1 VPVHPRPSDLVAL
14 VACLPPAA
22 IVLTFD
28 VETCADPA
36 GGDARVA
43 GRARVVQLG
52 IAAFSGE
59 PLPGCGDPVHLPPG
73 ATTHELAPAPL
84 RYVHRSDAS
93 DADLLAAFTEADEPA
108 AADPADPATAT
119 PAAPAVAGY
128 VFSDVVMVN
137 PGCRID
143 PASQAIHRITD
154 AQVRQGPGLAAI
166 ADELLLWLTGADPE
180 TGVAERAVY
189 LCGYNALRYDVP
201 VLAADLRRVGRGD
214 VADVLLRTR
223 MLDAMLIRKAA
234 DPPMTLAG
242 TALRYGLGGLEGAHT
257 ADADSLATLAVLAAQ
272 AACGHIP
279 DLEAA
284 LSLGTAR
291 AAPAGAVDSQ
301 GKLKWL
307 DGKTADK
314 PTPDNILVEFGKH
327 KGKSLRVA
335 GANYCKWICGGDF
348 PDDVK
353 NPIRLAWGPAAAK
366 W

>member
-1 VPVHPRPSDLVAL
+1 MPVHPRPSDLAVLAS
-14 VACLPPAA
+14 VLPPAA

-43 GRARVVQLG
+43 GKARVVQLG
-52 IAAFSGE
+52 IAAFSGA
-59 PLPGCGDPVHLPPG
+59 PLPGCGEAVPLP
-73 ATTHELAPAPL
+73 HESAEPQSRL

-93 DADLLAAFTEADEPA
+93 DADMLAAFADA
-108 AADPADPATAT
+108 TDGDSDDADVSETL
-119 PAAPAVAGY
+119 APGVAGY
-128 VFSDVVMVN
+128 VFADVVMIN

-143 PASQAIHRITD
+143 PASQAIHKITD
-154 AQVRQGPGLAAI
+154 AQVRQGPSLAAI

-201 VLAADLRRVGRGD
+201 VLAADLRRSGRGD
-214 VADVLLRTR
+214 VADLLQRTPL
-223 MLDAMLIRKAA
+223 LDAMLIRKAA
-234 DPPMTLAG
+234 DPPLTLTG
-242 TALRYGLGGLEGAHT
+242 TLQRYGLGDLTGAHS
-257 ADADSLATLAVLAAQ
+257 ADVDSLATLAVLAAQ
-272 AACGHIP
+272 AACGHLGNV
-279 DLEAA
+279 DVA
-284 LSLGTAR
+284 LSLGTPK

-301 GKLKWL
+301 GKLRWL
-307 DGKTADK
+307 NGAAEK
-314 PTPDNILVEFGKH
+314 PTPDNIIVEFGKH
-327 KGKSLRVA
+327 KGKALRVA

-353 NPIRLAWGPAAAK
+353 NPIRLAWGPAAAR

>member
-1 VPVHPRPSDLVAL
+1 MLVHPRPSDLAAL
-14 VACLPPAA
+14 AACLPPAA

-52 IAAFSGE
+52 IAAFSGA
-59 PLPGCGDPVHLPPG
+59 PLPGCGEAVPLPLESVEPRSR
-73 ATTHELAPAPL
+73 L
-84 RYVHRSDAS
+84 RYVHRDDASAS
-93 DADLLAAFTEADEPA
+93 DADMLAAYADADDDVDDTE
-108 AADPADPATAT
+108 TL
-119 PAAPAVAGY
+119 APGVAGY
-128 VFSDVVMVN
+128 VFADVVMVN

-143 PASQAIHRITD
+143 PASQAIHKITD

-201 VLAADLRRVGRGD
+201 VLAADLRRVNRGD
-214 VADVLLRTR
+214 VADLLQRTQL
-223 MLDAMLIRKAA
+223 LDAMLIRKAA
-234 DPPMTLAG
+234 DPPMTLTG
-242 TALRYGLGGLEGAHT
+242 TLQRYGLGDLTGAHS
-257 ADADSLATLAVLAAQ
+257 ADVDSLATLAVLAAQ

-279 DLEAA
+279 DLETA
-284 LSLGTAR
+284 LSLGTAK
-291 AAPAGAVDSQ
+291 AAPVGAVDSQ

-307 DGKTADK
+307 DGKVADK
-314 PTPDNILVEFGKH
+314 PTPDNIIVEFGKH

-353 NPIRLAWGPAAAK
+353 NPIRLAWGPAAAR

>member
-1 VPVHPRPSDLVAL
+1 MLVHPRPSDLVAL

-73 ATTHELAPAPL
+73 TTAHEPAPAPL

-93 DADLLAAFTEADEPA
+93 DADLLAAFAEADEPA
-108 AADPADPATAT
+108 AADPATAT

-223 MLDAMLIRKAA
+223 MLDAMLGDVAYEENTRAVIDLSTGLAREATTDFSVSA
-234 DPPMTLAG
+234 RMTG
-242 TALRYGLGGLEGAHT
+242 TETPFTTRGRSSILCMP
-257 ADADSLATLAVLAAQ
+257 S
-272 AACGHIP
+272 
-279 DLEAA
+279 
-284 LSLGTAR
+284 
-291 AAPAGAVDSQ
+291 
-301 GKLKWL
+301 
-307 DGKTADK
+307 
-314 PTPDNILVEFGKH
+314 TPD
-327 KGKSLRVA
+327 
-335 GANYCKWICGGDF
+335 CGGFRIGVDISE
-348 PDDVK
+348 P
-353 NPIRLAWGPAAAK
+353 
-366 W
+366 